1 MSHAILQ
8 VEGLHKTFGG
18 VQAVADVSFA
28 VSAGEM
34 LALIGPNGA
43 GKSTCFNMLNGQLTP
58 DSGIVRLEGRDIVG
72 LRPRAIWRLGVGRTF
87 QITATFASLSV
98 RENVQMALYSHA
110 GRLRSL
116 LSRFGAAF
124 AAEADALL
132 DQVGM
137 LDQAERTCGVLAYG
151 DLKRVELA
159 IALANEPRLLLMDEP
174 TAGMAP
180 KERVALMELTARLAR
195 ARNIAVLFTEHDMDV
210 VFSQADRIIVLDR
223 GRADR
228 RRHAAGSPRQ
238 SAMCARSISGV
249 RTDVAGRRS
258 ARLLRPRPYP
268 ARHLARSARRARSSR
283 CSAATAPA
291 SRRR

>member
-1 MSHAILQ
+1 
-8 VEGLHKTFGG
+8 
-18 VQAVADVSFA
+18 
-28 VSAGEM
+28 
-34 LALIGPNGA
+34 
-43 GKSTCFNMLNGQLTP
+43 
-58 DSGIVRLEGRDIVG
+58 
-72 LRPRAIWRLGVGRTF
+72 
-87 QITATFASLSV
+87 
-98 RENVQMALYSHA
+98 MALYSHA

-159 IALANEPRLLLMDEP
+159 MALANQPRLLLMDEP

-180 KERVALMELTARLAR
+180 KERVALMELAARLAR

-223 GRADR
+223 GQLI
-228 RRHAAGSPRQ
+228 AGGTPAGGARQ
-238 SAMCARSISGV
+238 SRTCARSISG
-249 RTDVAGRRS
+249 AH
-258 ARLLRPRPYP
+258 APLMLLRRLQLRRTCTPITAAPTSCTACRSRRRP
-268 ARHLARSARRARSSR
+268 ARSWR

-291 SRRR
+291 SRR